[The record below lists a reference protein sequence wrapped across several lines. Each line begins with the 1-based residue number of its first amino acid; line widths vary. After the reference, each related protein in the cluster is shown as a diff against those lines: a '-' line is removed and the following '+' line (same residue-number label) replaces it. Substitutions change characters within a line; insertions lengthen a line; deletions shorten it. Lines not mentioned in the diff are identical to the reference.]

1 MRLPPKPK
9 VRLHGEGAQSLIG
22 VASTLLT
29 RVHQIADL
37 AGLPVYALW
46 AQFDDGSAVRAA
58 KYGTVNIIDCYAA
71 GSGGGGSDSERKK
84 RKKLLL
90 SRLLWV
96 PQGIV
101 CTPRNRTV
109 APEGWGI
116 PDGIPG
122 GALPQV
128 LINQYPHN
136 NYPDV
141 LFRLLNTGELKPV
154 ETPTETLELAMSWF
168 IAPGLYMDHEAVLE
182 PEVEPGEKPTPPV
195 GIYDPRIDPHEE
207 LWPEDWQ
214 VYVDPLLPLEVAMRT
229 SLAQYRTIP
238 LLTEPE
244 ADGWYVHK
252 AQPVE
257 LMRVQDVSGMDQDEV
272 AAMMADLS
280 RYVVVDDVTA
290 DIMDGV
296 NRLRE
301 GAGKQP
307 IPDMPLRGSYN
318 TLADQIITEATRLGV
333 APALHESD
341 QYRDGYQY
349 FGERVR
355 RTLKDRANE
364 NIVMMM
370 TPGGVPDGMTMGE
383 AMVEAWA
390 NSPAHYDNII
400 NSWPTE
406 DDPEQS
412 YAAAPIAFG
421 SGAAEIGGEPV
432 GFTYAAQLFDRTDAW
447 LWPKIAHHAG
457 EYGVV
462 GWSSENTTNRYHCS
476 TIPTTSAVPGTYRGP
491 QLLLMAGRVQIPRY
505 RDRDAIILGA
515 ALCGRVEH
523 DDNQLE
529 AVRVAV
535 LTADAFGGDYD
546 LTLSVETWAL
556 QELPRDEAQPI
567 SETAITLPAKTR
579 VSRFNFAPD
588 GSKGAA
594 TVYSQTEPYAGRTLS
609 VYRTILAAD
618 ADDGVAVNPGTS
630 VQIARYEND
639 ALNLSTPQTITVT
652 PTIESVDRER
662 TTADQGK
669 FPAGSTIRFNR
680 YAASCE
686 GEYLAYVDYD
696 ANGGEIE
703 GRIYVKV
710 ETDLAGSFA
719 VDGQVDHLPLVS
731 VLGTGRRPADG
742 EYNYNFITLNPYRE
756 IKLPDSRYYP
766 PPDDAVYLHTERME
780 LRVGSDVVV
789 LADYENTE
797 HWGVGAG
804 FTRLVSHLDIRNLP
818 QSLLYKSEFTNGQC
832 REVWEFGGQ
841 EVGEAVGNSYVHPDN
856 FLGVPRFIPP
866 VVAGGVIRQGVGRV
880 FVIPGDDHFRNHP
893 SYPDDLIN
901 EKYISDFRV
910 AINYTPKDGNNVE
923 MGIPAEP
930 FMAVLS
936 PDVNEGASYKTVAGP
951 GPSSNPY
958 EGSWRLAPRCIVAR
972 SLGQPDYPILEP
984 VELTRIDKMKEVY
997 GQVVNYKDE
1006 YMMALK
1012 ASVITGCPL
1021 VERTNEA
1028 FWQSS
1033 IDGLADAMG
1042 VDQFDDIGSVGLA

>member
-1 MRLPPKPK
+1 MRLPVKPR
-9 VRLHGEGAQSLIG
+9 VRLYGEGAQSLIG
-22 VASTLLT
+22 VATNLLM
-29 RVHQIADL
+29 RVHQVADA
-37 AGLPVYALW
+37 AGVPVYALW
-46 AQFDDGSAVRAA
+46 AQLDDGSVVRAA
-58 KYGTVNIIDCYAA
+58 KIGAINVIDCYT
-71 GSGGGGSDSERKK
+71 SDSEENPLKK
-84 RKKLLL
+84 DNPTERVVAFL

-96 PQGIV
+96 PQGIT
-101 CTPRNRTV
+101 CTPRSRTI
-109 APEGWGI
+109 APKGWGI
-116 PDGIPG
+116 PDGEPG

-141 LFRLLNTGELKPV
+141 VFRLLNAHELFIRRTDN
-154 ETPTETLELAMSWF
+154 ETVKAAMEW
-168 IAPGLYMDHEAVLE
+168 ITAPGLYMDYEAGLAE
-182 PEVEPGEKPTPPV
+182 FTDEQPI
-195 GIYDPRIDPHEE
+195 GISDPRIDPEME
-207 LWPEDWQ
+207 AWPEEWA
-214 VYVDPLLPLEVAMRT
+214 VYVDPLLPLEVAMRARL
-229 SLAQYRTIP
+229 SQYRTLP

-244 ADGWYVHK
+244 SSSWFVHK

-257 LMRVQDVSGMDQDEV
+257 LMRTQDVAGMDQEEA

-280 RYVVVDDVTA
+280 RCIVVNDVIA

-296 NRLRE
+296 NSLRE
-301 GAGKQP
+301 GVGKQP
-307 IPDMPLRGSYN
+307 IPNMPLRGSYSA
-318 TLADQIITEATRLGV
+318 LADQIITEATRLGAV
-333 APALHESD
+333 PPLHESGG
-341 QYRDGYQY
+341 YRDGYQGY
-349 FGERVR
+349 AERVR

-364 NIVMMM
+364 NIVMMS
-370 TPGGVPDGMTMGE
+370 PGSVPDGMTMGE

-421 SGAAEIGGEPV
+421 SGAAELAGESV

-447 LWPKIAHHAG
+447 LWPKVAHHSG
-457 EYGVV
+457 DYGVV

-476 TIPTTSAVPGTYRGP
+476 TIPTTSAVPGTYKGP

-523 DDNQLE
+523 DGNQLE

-535 LTADAFGGDYD
+535 LTADAFGGNYD

-556 QELPRDEAQPI
+556 QDLPRDEAQPI

-594 TVYSQTEPYAGRTLS
+594 TVYSQTEPYTGRTLS

-630 VQIARYEND
+630 VQIMRYENE
-639 ALNLSTPQTITVT
+639 ALSLSSPQTITVT
-652 PTIESVDRER
+652 PTIESVDRDR
-662 TTADQGK
+662 TAADQGK
-669 FPAGSTIRFNR
+669 FPGGSTIRFNR
-680 YAASCE
+680 YAAACE

-696 ANGGEIE
+696 ANGSEIE

-710 ETDLAGSFA
+710 ETDLAGSFS
-719 VDGQVDHLPLVS
+719 VDSYTDDRQLVS
-731 VLGTGRRPADG
+731 GLGTGRRPEDG
-742 EYNYNFITLNPYRE
+742 EYNYNFVTRYKE
-756 IKLPDSRYYP
+756 IKIPDSRSYP

-789 LADYENTE
+789 LTDYENTE

-804 FTRLVSHLDIRNLP
+804 FTRLVSHLDIRNLS
-818 QSLLYKSEFTNGQC
+818 QSLLYKSEFANGQC
-832 REVWEFGGQ
+832 REVWEYGGQ
-841 EVGEAVGNSYVHPDN
+841 EVGEAVENSYIHPGN

-880 FVIPGDDHFRNHP
+880 FVIPGEDHFRYHP
-893 SYPDDLIN
+893 GYPDDLIN
-901 EKYISDFRV
+901 EKYLSDFRV
-910 AINYTPKDGNNVE
+910 AIVFTPKDSNNVE

-936 PDVNEGASYKTVAGP
+936 PDVNEGASYQTIAGQ
-951 GPSSNPY
+951 GPSGNPY

-972 SLGQPDYPILEP
+972 EVAPPYYPILEP
-984 VELTRIDKMKEVY
+984 VELTRIEKMREVY
-997 GQVVNYKDE
+997 GQVVSYKDE
-1006 YMMALK
+1006 YLMALK

-1042 VDQFDDIGSVGLA
+1042 VDQFDDIGNIGIA